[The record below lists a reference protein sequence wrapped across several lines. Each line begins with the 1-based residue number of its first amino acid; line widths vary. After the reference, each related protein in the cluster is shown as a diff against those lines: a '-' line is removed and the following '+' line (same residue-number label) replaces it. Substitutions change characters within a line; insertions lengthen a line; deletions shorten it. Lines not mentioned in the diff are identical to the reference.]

1 MKILQIVLL
10 AMIGTSIAA
19 LLRSVRPELAVAA
32 VVVTGATVLLAAV
45 GELTGLFDT
54 VRALA
59 AEYGLDDGYLGVLI
73 KIVGIAYAAQFGADV
88 CRDAGEAGTA
98 AKVEL
103 CGRVLIL
110 ACALPVAV
118 ATLREAVKL
127 LGSAS

>member
-1 MKILQIVLL
+1 MRILQIVLL

-19 LLRSVRPELAVAA
+19 LLKSVRPELSVVAG
-32 VVVTGATVLLAAV
+32 VITGVAVLLAVV
-45 GELTGLFDT
+45 GELTGLFDAI
-54 VRALA
+54 RALA

-103 CGRVLIL
+103 AGRVLIL
-110 ACALPVAV
+110 ACALPVAA
-118 ATLREAVKL
+118 ATLAEAVRL
-127 LGSAS
+127 LGGAP